1 MVQFAV
7 MFKFV
12 SKSRLMAFAG
22 AALAAL
28 ALLAP
33 NSCPAATFARLSA
46 SRGVDKNYVTVRWS
60 SVKKAKG
67 YSVLRSV
74 KKDIRFAEV
83 IERTTSGTR
92 KVKDRTAKLCTKYYY
107 WVVPIVK
114 GNGNGY
120 LSSHSNKC
128 AHGWRKSKVEY
139 RLSSY
144 GAARKGR
151 KNVLQVWVN
160 GKNLDQTG
168 VRWRMRTKGVHQWFE
183 IAGKKGQI
191 GFFASA
197 KKGKG
202 AFVLDLGESG
212 DYEVKGTMIWY

>member
-1 MVQFAV
+1 MGY
-7 MFKFV
+7 
-12 SKSRLMAFAG
+12 SKMKLKSAFSFLSSL
-22 AALAAL
+22 ALAA
-28 ALLAP
+28 AVVFAAGR
-33 NSCPAATFARLSA
+33 CPAATFAKASA
-46 SRGVDKNYVTVRWS
+46 SRGADKNYVTVKWG

-92 KVKDRTAKLCTKYYY
+92 KIKDRTAKLCTKYYY
-107 WVVPIVK
+107 WVVPIVV

-120 LSSHSNKC
+120 LSAHSNKC
-128 AHGWRKSKVEY
+128 AHGWRKSKIEY
-139 RLSSY
+139 RLSSH
-144 GAARKGR
+144 GVARKGR
-151 KNVLQVWVN
+151 RNVLQVWVN

-168 VRWRMRTKGVHQWFE
+168 VRWRVRTKGVHQWVKM
-183 IAGKKGQI
+183 AGGKGQI
-191 GFFASA
+191 GFFVSA

-212 DYEVKGTMIWY
+212 DYEVKETMLWY

>member
-1 MVQFAV
+1 MG
-7 MFKFV
+7 KEDDSLEV
-12 SKSRLMAFAG
+12 SAAATKAFAA
-22 AALAAL
+22 AALAA
-28 ALLAP
+28 AVVFTAGR
-33 NSCPAATFARLSA
+33 CPAATFAKPSA
-46 SRGVDKNYVTVRWS
+46 SKGADKGYVTVRWS

-128 AHGWRKSKVEY
+128 AHGWRKSKIEY

-144 GAARKGR
+144 GTVRKGK

>member
-1 MVQFAV
+1 MVQLTER
-7 MFKFV
+7 

-22 AALAAL
+22 LALAAAVL
-28 ALLAP
+28 FAAGV
-33 NSCPAATFARLSA
+33 CPAATFAKPSA
-46 SRGVDKNYVTVRWS
+46 SRGADKNYVTVKWS
-60 SVKKAKG
+60 GVKKAKG
-67 YSVLRSV
+67 YSVLRSI
-74 KKDIRFAEV
+74 KKDIRFAQV

-92 KVKDRTAKLCTKYYY
+92 KVKDRTAKLCTQYYY

-128 AHGWRKSKVEY
+128 ARGWRKSKVEY

-144 GAARKGR
+144 GTARKGR

-160 GKNLDQTG
+160 GKNLSQTG
-168 VRWRMRTKGVHQWFE
+168 VKWSMRTKGVHQWFGV
-183 IAGKKGQI
+183 AGAKGQI

-197 KKGKG
+197 NKGKG
-202 AFVLDLGESG
+202 AFILDLGESG
-212 DYEVKGTMIWY
+212 DYEVKGTIVWY

>member
-1 MVQFAV
+1 MVQLTER
-7 MFKFV
+7 

-22 AALAAL
+22 LALAA
-28 ALLAP
+28 AVVFA
-33 NSCPAATFARLSA
+33 SGVCPAATFAKPSA
-46 SRGVDKNYVTVRWS
+46 SRGDDKNYVTVKWS
-60 SVKKAKG
+60 GVKKAKG

-74 KKDIRFAEV
+74 KKDIRFAQV

-92 KVKDRTAKLCTKYYY
+92 KVKDRTAKLCTQYYY

-128 AHGWRKSKVEY
+128 AHGWRKSKIEY

-144 GAARKGR
+144 GMARKGR

-160 GKNLDQTG
+160 GKNLSQTG
-168 VRWRMRTKGVHQWFE
+168 VKWRMRTKGVHQWFE
-183 IAGKKGQI
+183 VAGAKGQI

-197 KKGKG
+197 KTGKG
-202 AFVLDLGESG
+202 AFILDLGESG
-212 DYEVKGTMIWY
+212 DYEVEGTMFWY

>member
-1 MVQFAV
+1 MSAAV
-7 MFKFV
+7 T
-12 SKSRLMAFAG
+12 RAFA
-22 AALAAL
+22 AAVLAA
-28 ALLAP
+28 AVVFAAGRC
-33 NSCPAATFARLSA
+33 SAATFAKPSA
-46 SRGVDKNYVTVRWS
+46 SRGADKSYVTVKWG

-83 IERTTSGTR
+83 IERTTSGTC
-92 KVKDRTAKLCTKYYY
+92 KIKDRTAKLCTKYYY

-120 LSSHSNKC
+120 LSAHSNKC
-128 AHGWRKSKVEY
+128 AHGWRKSRVEY

-144 GAARKGR
+144 GLARKGR

-160 GKNLDQTG
+160 GKNLGQTD
-168 VRWRMRTKGVHQWFE
+168 VKWRMRTKGAHQWFE
-183 IAGKKGQI
+183 VAGAKGQI

-197 KKGKG
+197 KTGKG
-202 AFVLDLGESG
+202 AFILDLGESG
-212 DYEVKGTMIWY
+212 DYEVKGTLLWY